1 MTCQRENL
9 QGKKGPSFLCQV
21 FVLVVLKKGLIASQ
35 EGVWE
40 QMYKMRVWA
49 RACKM
54 CVWDVSVQGLCER
67 VQGKYARCICVQDTS
82 ECECTTGGVGGG
94 RWGCCAAVGQ
104 VTSSRAQTQG
114 WDWGHGEAKLTLGA
128 GKVPSWGSVA
138 AHALSST
145 FHSSSQLFFIL
156 CCAAGLLGVT
166 FLKMHNDELS
176 KLMN

>member
-40 QMYKMRVWA
+40 QMYKMWVW
-49 RACKM
+49 ACKM

-67 VQGKYARCICVQDTS
+67 VQGKYVRCICVQDTS
-82 ECECTTGGVGGG
+82 VSAPGGRGSGGG
-94 RWGCCAAVGQ
+94 GAAVGQ